1 MKNTTSFRYFLTA
14 GMPLA
19 AALLL
24 TGLPTSVPAAETKP
38 AKPSVAPGELSLFDG
53 KTLRGW
59 KVADFAGHGEV
70 SVTNNQIIIGQ
81 GVMTGITYTNT
92 DLPKV
97 DYEVSLQAQRVEGS
111 DFFCALTFPV
121 KEDVCTLVV
130 GGWGGGLVG
139 LSCIDGEDAANN
151 ETTTFMAF
159 TNGLWYDIRMRV
171 TSTNLQAWIDDE
183 RLVNLGTKDRK
194 ISIRWECEPCKPFG
208 VATWSTTGAVRKIR
222 VRRMNEK

>member
-1 MKNTTSFRYFLTA
+1 MKKTTAFHRLAA
-14 GMPLA
+14 GIPLA
-19 AALLL
+19 ALFLGMYDPAA
-24 TGLPTSVPAAETKP
+24 SPAAES
-38 AKPSVAPGELSLFDG
+38 KPSAASEELSLFDG

-59 KVADFAGHGEV
+59 QIADFAGRGEV

-92 DLPKV
+92 GLPQIN
-97 DYEVSLQAQRVEGS
+97 YEVSLQAKRVEGS

-121 KEDVCTLVV
+121 KEDVCTLIV
-130 GGWGGGLVG
+130 GGWGGGLIG
-139 LSCIDGEDAANN
+139 LSCLDGEDAANN

-159 TNGLWYDIRMRV
+159 TNGVWYDIRMRV

-183 RLVNLGTKDRK
+183 RLVNVGTKDRK

-208 VATWSTTGAVRKIR
+208 VATWSTAGAIRKIR
-222 VRRMNEK
+222 VRRLGEQ

>member
-1 MKNTTSFRYFLTA
+1 MKKTAAFRHLSA
-14 GMPLA
+14 GILLA
-19 AALLL
+19 ASLCVNRPA
-24 TGLPTSVPAAETKP
+24 TVFAAES
-38 AKPSVAPGELSLFDG
+38 KPSKPSASAEELSLFDG
-53 KTLRGW
+53 NTLRGW
-59 KVADFAGHGEV
+59 KIADFAGHGEV

-81 GVMTGITYTNT
+81 GVMTGIAYTNT

-130 GGWGGGLVG
+130 GGWGGSLVG
-139 LSCIDGEDAANN
+139 LSCLDGEDAANN
-151 ETTTFMAF
+151 ETTTSMAF
-159 TNGLWYDIRMRV
+159 TNGLWYDVRMRV
-171 TSTNLQAWIDDE
+171 TSTNLQAWINDE
-183 RLVNLGTKDRK
+183 RMVNVGTKDRK

-222 VRRMNEK
+222 VRRINEK

>member
-1 MKNTTSFRYFLTA
+1 MKKTTALRHHLTA

-24 TGLPTSVPAAETKP
+24 VNLPAPAPAAE
-38 AKPSVAPGELSLFDG
+38 AKPSKPSAATDELSLFDG

-59 KVADFAGHGEV
+59 KIADFAGHGEV
-70 SVTNNQIIIGQ
+70 SVTNNQIVIGQ

-92 DLPKV
+92 DLPKI

-121 KEDVCTLVV
+121 KEDNCTLVV

-139 LSCIDGEDAANN
+139 LSCLDGQDAANN
-151 ETTTFMAF
+151 ETTTSMAF
-159 TNGLWYDIRMRV
+159 TNGLWYDVRMRV

-183 RLVNLGTKDRK
+183 RLVNVGT
-194 ISIRWECEPCKPFG
+194 
-208 VATWSTTGAVRKIR
+208 
-222 VRRMNEK
+222 